1 MVKWDKDCIVHCAL
15 VAMIVQCD
23 KDFRT
28 SHESAPANL
37 FVLVVLLLPL
47 RLGASSTLSHVET
60 FSYVRLL
67 ADCYTAQLLQLHR
80 IEHCVHQYNIV

>member
-1 MVKWDKDCIVHCAL
+1 MYN
-15 VAMIVQCD
+15 
-23 KDFRT
+23 F
-28 SHESAPANL
+28 S
-37 FVLVVLLLPL
+37 VLVVLLLLL

-80 IEHCVHQYNIV
+80 IEHCVHLYSIV